1 MTRLSEQPSVQI
13 EVIPATSE
21 ERPILANLLELY
33 AHDFSEF
40 YDLEGDRVVGHAASV
55 VAK

>member
-1 MTRLSEQPSVQI
+1 MTSLPEQPSVQI

-21 ERPILANLLELY
+21 QRPILANLFELY

-40 YDLEGDRVVGHAASV
+40 YDLELGADGRFG
-55 VAK
+55 